1 MIKKS
6 LLNVCPLFFCKIFYF
21 YFYLFLSI
29 IIGVD
34 NRTTEE
40 VLLKKHTGSSMVLAG
55 ATGDNQTVKFMS
67 TVVTPCNRTM
77 KY

>member
-1 MIKKS
+1 MFVLS
-6 LLNVCPLFFCKIFYF
+6 FFLQDF

-29 IIGVD
+29 IIDVD

-67 TVVTPCNRTM
+67 TVVTPCNCTM